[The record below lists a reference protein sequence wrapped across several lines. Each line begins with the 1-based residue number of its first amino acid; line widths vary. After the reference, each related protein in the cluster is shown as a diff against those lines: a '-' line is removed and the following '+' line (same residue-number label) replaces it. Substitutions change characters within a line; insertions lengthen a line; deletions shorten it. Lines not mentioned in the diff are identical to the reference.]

1 MVYVK
6 ALGMRV
12 QMWKELRQYFHW
24 FESMAS
30 LPARFSHPVP
40 FLCLGISSKVG
51 EFHQHSTCEEEAGSQ
66 AVLTCSVLKLAMN
79 SPKSH
84 MSRTRDDHSRKVQKS
99 CDMWAEE
106 K

>member
-40 FLCLGISSKVG
+40 FLCHSCASEYRPRLENFIST
-51 EFHQHSTCEEEAGSQ
+51 QHVKKKPAAKQ
-66 AVLTCSVLKLAMN
+66 F
-79 SPKSH
+79 
-84 MSRTRDDHSRKVQKS
+84 
-99 CDMWAEE
+99 
-106 K
+106 